1 MKLSEA
7 AAIFDNIENPALSD
21 EAKGYAIYVVLNKF
35 VTHNSIT
42 KKAMLAVIRWLFNKV
57 FEIEEGTEQNG

>member
-21 EAKGYAIYVVLNKF
+21 EAKGYAIYVVLNKT